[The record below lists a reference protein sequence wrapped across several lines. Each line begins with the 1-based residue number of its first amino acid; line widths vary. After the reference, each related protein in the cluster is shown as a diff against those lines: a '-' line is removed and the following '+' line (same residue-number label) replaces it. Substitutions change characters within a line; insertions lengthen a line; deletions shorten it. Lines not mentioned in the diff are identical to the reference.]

1 MKRLGIILSALA
13 MSMGGAAVA
22 QDCGERP
29 TIEIGF
35 AKRSVTVNEGST
47 ASLEVTAVARGDH
60 SAANPVTVTYSA
72 DSDAWYQRGQFN
84 ESRLFPGTASTADF
98 AATSG
103 TISLSQS
110 ETSRTIE
117 VPVMPDGENDDNEK
131 FYVNLA
137 IPTQD
142 PASVTDTHRTKAET
156 CANPAVTFKTYGYF
170 AAVNIRDGSW
180 SNHWLYG
187 NN

>member
-1 MKRLGIILSALA
+1 
-13 MSMGGAAVA
+13 MGGGVAVA
-22 QDCGERP
+22 QNCGERP

-35 AKRSVTVNEGST
+35 AKRSITVNEGST
-47 ASLEVTAVARGDH
+47 ASLEVTAVAKGDH
-60 SAANPVTVTYSA
+60 SEANPVTVTYRA
-72 DSDAWYQRGQFN
+72 DPDAWYQRGQFN
-84 ESRLFPGTASTADF
+84 QSRLFPGTASTADF

-117 VPVMPDGENDDNEK
+117 VPVMTDGENDDNEK

-137 IPTQD
+137 VPTQD
-142 PASVTDTHRTKAET
+142 PASVTSFHRTKAET
-156 CANPAVTFKTYGYF
+156 CANPAVTFRTYGYF
-170 AAVNIRDGSW
+170 AAVNIRDESW
-180 SNHWLYG
+180 SGHWLYG